1 MEINVYDEVEYNHI
15 DTERL
20 ITILQSVTR
29 AIDAKLEY
37 ELSLTLVSDEEIQ
50 RINREY
56 RSKDQVTDVISFETG
71 LHVVNIANMETVD
84 LGDIFISVAQA
95 KRQAEA
101 LNQSLTKEIEFLF
114 IHGILHLFGYD
125 HLNEVDEEEMFSL
138 QRKIVNEIN

>member
-71 LHVVNIANMETVD
+71 LHAVNIANMETVD

>member
-20 ITILQSVTR
+20 ITILESVTR

-71 LHVVNIANMETVD
+71 LHAVNIANMETVD